1 MTPLTHVAE
10 TWASMYSNSWVLRSG
25 ISFAHI
31 GGLVGAGGCAIAADR
46 ATLLASGRGREDR
59 VEHLESLDAVHRIV
73 VAGLVIV
80 AISGGLL
87 LLADLDTYLH
97 AAAFWLKMA
106 AVVALAI
113 NGVRLVAAG
122 RNAITGSDAE
132 WLALRRASVASLVL
146 WFVTTLL
153 GTVLPNVL

>member
-1 MTPLTHVAE
+1 MTPLTHVVE
-10 TWASMYSNSWVLRSG
+10 TWASMYSNSWALRSG

-46 ATLLASGRGREDR
+46 ATILASGRGREDR
-59 VEHLESLDAVHRIV
+59 VEHLETLHAVHRIV

-87 LLADLDTYLH
+87 LLADLDAYLH
-97 AAAFWLKMA
+97 AAVFWIKMA
-106 AVVALAI
+106 AVVALTV
-113 NGVRLVAAG
+113 NGARLVAAG
-122 RNAITGSDAE
+122 RKAIVGADAE
-132 WLALRRASVASLVL
+132 WSALRRASVASLVL